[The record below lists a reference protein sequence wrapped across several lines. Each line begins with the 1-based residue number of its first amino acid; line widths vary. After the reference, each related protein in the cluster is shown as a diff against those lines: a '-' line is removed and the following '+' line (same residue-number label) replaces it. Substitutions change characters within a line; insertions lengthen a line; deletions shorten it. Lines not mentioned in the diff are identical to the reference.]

1 MANIKSQIKR
11 NRQNPKRAE
20 RNKKV
25 RTRAKTTIRRFEQ
38 ALEEGDKEA
47 AEAAFSEATKAIDKA
62 AGKNVIHDNA
72 AARKKSRLAKRLN
85 AL

>member
-1 MANIKSQIKR
+1 VANIQSQIKR
-11 NRQNPKRAE
+11 NRQNPKRAA

-25 RTRAKTTIRRFEQ
+25 RTRARTTVRRFEQ
-38 ALEEGDKEA
+38 AVEAGDREA
-47 AEAAFSEATKAIDKA
+47 AEIAFSEATAAIDKA